1 VTVRS
6 AIIPARQSHSQTR
19 HWRGLF
25 KSITISLLLIS
36 TLLASCTSPQ
46 ISGDRINVQVIADG
60 TAEPANLPAG
70 STVGDALAQLEVEI
84 GALDRVSPPS
94 YTVLND
100 GAEITIQRID
110 EYFEIEEIV
119 IPFER
124 QIIRNEALPE
134 GESRLLQAGQN
145 GLQEITYR
153 IVTEDDQEVSRTAV
167 RSEIIEPSV
176 PEIIMMGSQS
186 AYTPLSISGTLAY
199 VASGNAWIIEGDTG
213 NRRPVVVSGDLDGRI
228 LRLSPDGRWL
238 LFTRAGDPDE
248 DEINSLWVVSTINSN
263 ARPFDIGGR
272 NVIHFAD
279 WIPGEGLSVVYSTA
293 EPSPAAPGW
302 QANNDLVR
310 VDFDPAGIYEEPEIL
325 LEANAGGQY
334 GWWGTTF
341 TWGPDSTLAFARSDS
356 IGEVDLNQGLL
367 TQWLSLTP
375 YQTMGDWAWVP
386 GVSFSAEGDLI
397 YLVWHDQPVGLESPS
412 ASPAFSLSALPVQG
426 GPMVTLSE
434 RTGMFA
440 YPIASPA
447 IRLPSGEI
455 YQRLAYLQAIT
466 PLESDRSN
474 YRVVVIDRDG
484 SNPINLF
491 PPEGEPGLSPDPQ
504 SVVWSP
510 DAQRVAVRYRGD
522 IWIIDVDTGLTH
534 QLTSDGQVQTLD
546 WSS

>member
-1 VTVRS
+1 
-6 AIIPARQSHSQTR
+6 
-19 HWRGLF
+19 
-25 KSITISLLLIS
+25 LIS
-36 TLLASCTSPQ
+36 IVLLSVLLAACSSPQ
-46 ISGDRINVQVIADG
+46 VSGDRITVEIFVDETSQTIS
-60 TAEPANLPAG
+60 LPSG
-70 STVGDALAQLEVEI
+70 STVGDALRQTDIEL

-94 YTVLND
+94 YTVLSD
-100 GAEITIQRID
+100 GVAVTIERID
-110 EYFEIEEIV
+110 ERFEIEEIV

-134 GESRLLQAGQN
+134 GESRLLQPGQN

-153 IVTEDDQEVSRTAV
+153 IVTEDGQEVSRTAV
-167 RSEIIEPSV
+167 RSEIITPSV

-186 AYTPLSISGTLAY
+186 AYTPLSIEGTLAY

-228 LRLSPDGRWL
+228 FKLSPDGRWL
-238 LFTRAGDPDE
+238 LFTRAGDPED
-248 DEINSLWVVSTINSN
+248 DEINSLWVVSTVNSN

-272 NVIHFAD
+272 NIIHFAD
-279 WIPGEGLSVVYSTA
+279 WIPGEGLSVIYSTA

-302 QANNDLVR
+302 QANNDLIR
-310 VDFDPAGIYEEPEIL
+310 VDFDPTGIYEEPEIL

-334 GWWGTTF
+334 GWWGTSF
-341 TWGPDSTLAFARSDS
+341 AWGPDNTLAFARSDS
-356 IGEVDLNQGLL
+356 IGEVNVDQGQLD
-367 TQWLSLTP
+367 QWLSLTP

-386 GVSFSAEGDLI
+386 GLSFSAEGDI
-397 YLVWHDQPVGLESPS
+397 VYLVWHDQPVGLESPS
-412 ASPAFSLSALPVQG
+412 ASPAFSLSALPIEG
-426 GPMVTLSE
+426 GARVDLIE
-434 RTGMFA
+434 RAGMFA

-474 YRVVVIDRDG
+474 YRVVIVDRDG
-484 SNPINLF
+484 SNPISLF
-491 PPEGEPGLSPDPQ
+491 PPEGEPGLSPDSQ
-504 SVVWSP
+504 AVVWSP

-534 QLTSDGQVQTLD
+534 QLTSDGQVQSLD